1 MRNIAYNIFTN
12 LMQEANMKKLILL
25 ACTLLLLGF
34 GSCTSTD
41 SAAFWEGF
49 NEGFNSTYNP

>member
-1 MRNIAYNIFTN
+1 
-12 LMQEANMKKLILL
+12 MKKLILF
-25 ACTLLLLGF
+25 ACAMLLLVL

-41 SAAFWEGF
+41 SAAFWDGF

>member
-1 MRNIAYNIFTN
+1 
-12 LMQEANMKKLILL
+12 MKKLVFLVCALFAL
-25 ACTLLLLGF
+25 AL

-49 NEGFNSTYNP
+49 NEGFNSTYNAYER